1 LIEAFLLLGA
11 ALFPSCQIVLW
22 LRDGYWT
29 PMPLAL
35 TFRWF
40 GVDVVANLSVI
51 QGESMKKICMWVMT
65 FPLAVVLVALA
76 IAQYYALDW
85 LSTAFAGDQS
95 HNLVPPRS

>member
-1 LIEAFLLLGA
+1 
-11 ALFPSCQIVLW
+11 
-22 LRDGYWT
+22 
-29 PMPLAL
+29 
-35 TFRWF
+35 
-40 GVDVVANLSVI
+40 
-51 QGESMKKICMWVMT
+51 MKKICMWVMT